1 MARMKT
7 FFLYALI
14 VIAFM
19 IFSDFFIFAAIKTT
33 YVDFDRQIV
42 ATQNVK
48 VTIQEAKKTYMN
60 GYIKGTIENVTN
72 QTINDKYLKYEFFSN
87 QDNSLGAK
95 YIRLNDL
102 EVGEKRDFEVTYNIQ
117 DTSYYRVTEIDADE
131 AGDIPEEEFSMD
143 VKISFYHVLAGLIIL
158 YFL

>member
-1 MARMKT
+1 MKT
-7 FFLYALI
+7 FLLYALI

-42 ATQNVK
+42 ATQNAK
-48 VTIQEAKKTYMN
+48 VTIQDAKKTYMN

-102 EVGEKRDFEVTYNIQ
+102 EAGEKRDFEVTYNIQ

>member
-48 VTIQEAKKTYMN
+48 VTIQDAKKTYMN

>member
-102 EVGEKRDFEVTYNIQ
+102 EAGEKRDFEVTYNIQ

-131 AGDIPEEEFSMD
+131 AGDIPEEELSMD

>member
-42 ATQNVK
+42 ATQNAK
-48 VTIQEAKKTYMN
+48 VTIQDAKKTYMN

-102 EVGEKRDFEVTYNIQ
+102 EAGEKRDFEVTYNIQ

>member
-48 VTIQEAKKTYMN
+48 VTIQDAKKTYMN

-102 EVGEKRDFEVTYNIQ
+102 EAGEKRDFEVTYNIQ

>member
-102 EVGEKRDFEVTYNIQ
+102 EAGEKRDFEVTYNIQ
-117 DTSYYRVTEIDADE
+117 DTSYYRVTEIAADE

>member
-102 EVGEKRDFEVTYNIQ
+102 EAGEKRDFEVTYNIQ

-131 AGDIPEEEFSMD
+131 VGDIPEEEFSMD

>member
-1 MARMKT
+1 
-7 FFLYALI
+7 
-14 VIAFM
+14 
-19 IFSDFFIFAAIKTT
+19 
-33 YVDFDRQIV
+33 
-42 ATQNVK
+42 
-48 VTIQEAKKTYMN
+48 MN

-102 EVGEKRDFEVTYNIQ
+102 EAGEKRDFEVTYNIQ

>member
-102 EVGEKRDFEVTYNIQ
+102 EAGEKRDFEVTYNIQ

>member
-42 ATQNVK
+42 ATQHVK

-102 EVGEKRDFEVTYNIQ
+102 EAGEKRDFEVTYNIQ

-143 VKISFYHVLAGLIIL
+143 VKISFYHVLVGLIIL

>member
-42 ATQNVK
+42 ATQHVK

-102 EVGEKRDFEVTYNIQ
+102 EAGEKRDFEVTYNIQ

>member
-42 ATQNVK
+42 ATQHVK

-102 EVGEKRDFEVTYNIQ
+102 EAGEKRDFEVTYNIQ

-131 AGDIPEEEFSMD
+131 AHDVGQQLAEGDVRAREVED
-143 VKISFYHVLAGLIIL
+143 LADLDIIAL
-158 YFL
+158 L

>member
-42 ATQNVK
+42 ATQHVK
-48 VTIQEAKKTYMN
+48 VTIQDAKKTYMN

-102 EVGEKRDFEVTYNIQ
+102 EAGEKRDFEVTYNIQ